1 MVLLEVPTLTL
12 TICVA
17 CLIFLWVWRNSQRQ
31 GSLPPGPMPL
41 PIIGNMLQLDLKD
54 LPASFSK
61 LAKEY
66 GPVYTLR
73 IGPQLTVVLH
83 GYKAVKEALIDQGDE
98 FLGRAA
104 MPVVEHNQRGYGILF
119 SQGERWKHMRRF
131 SLLTL
136 RNFGMG
142 KRSIEERIQE
152 EARCLVEE
160 LRKTKAQPFDPSFI
174 FSCAPCNVICS
185 VLFNE
190 RFQYTDERFLYLMNL
205 LNENFRRFNS
215 RWIQLYNLWPTLIKH
230 LPGEH
235 RAFLRRTQ
243 DMRNFIMEK
252 VKEHQE
258 SVDPNHPR
266 DYIDCFLN
274 KMEQEKDNPASEFNL
289 RNLATCGSNLFVAGT
304 ETTSSTLRFALLLLM
319 KHPAVEG
326 TSNTLRAMEG
336 WVGPNQSPCMMD
348 KTKLPYTEAV
358 LHEIQRFITLLP
370 CNLPH
375 SVTKDTKFRTY
386 VIPKVRRA
394 WESWRVGGTRWYLEG
409 SDDKGFPNPEKFD
422 PDHFLDKNGNFMKSD
437 YFVPFSLG
445 KRACAGESLARM
457 ELFLF
462 LTTILQNFSLKSVIE
477 PKDLPIKPITS
488 GIINAPPPFKLC
500 LIPR

>member
-17 CLIFLWVWRNSQRQ
+17 CLIFLWVWRNSLRQR
-31 GSLPPGPMPL
+31 SLPPGPTPL
-41 PIIGNMLQLDLKD
+41 PIIGNMLQLDPND

-66 GPVYTLR
+66 GPVFTLR
-73 IGPQLTVVLH
+73 LGPQLTVILH
-83 GYKAVKEALIDQGDE
+83 GYEAVKEALIDQGDE
-98 FLGRAA
+98 FMGRGSIPIA
-104 MPVVEHNQRGYGILF
+104 EDTLRGCGIVF
-119 SQGERWKHMRRF
+119 SQGERWKQMRRF

-160 LRKTKAQPFDPSFI
+160 LRNTKAQPFDPSFI

-185 VLFNE
+185 ILFNE
-190 RFQYTDERFLYLMNL
+190 RFQYTDERFLHLMNL
-205 LNENFRRFNS
+205 LNENFRCLNS
-215 RWIQLYNLWPTLIKH
+215 RSIQLYNLWPRLIKH

-235 RAFLRRTQ
+235 RAFIKRTQ
-243 DMRNFIMEK
+243 DMRDFILEK

-258 SVDPNHPR
+258 SLDPNNPR

-289 RNLATCGSNLFVAGT
+289 RNLAACGSNLFVAGT
-304 ETTSSTLRFALLLLM
+304 ETTSSTLRFGLLLLM
-319 KHPAVEG
+319 KHPAVEAKVHEEIDRVIG
-326 TSNTLRAMEG
+326 HK
-336 WVGPNQSPCMMD
+336 QSPCTMD
-348 KTKLPYTEAV
+348 RTKLPYTEAV

-375 SVTKDTKFRTY
+375 SVTKDTEFRSY
-386 VIPKVRRA
+386 VIPK
-394 WESWRVGGTRWYLEG
+394 GTTIFPVL
-409 SDDKGFPNPEKFD
+409 SSVLFDDKEFSNPEKFD
-422 PDHFLDKNGNFMKSD
+422 PNHFLDKNGNFMKSD

-445 KRACAGESLARM
+445 KRACVGESLARM

-462 LTTILQNFSLKSVIE
+462 LTTILQSFSLKPVTAPE
-477 PKDLPIKPITS
+477 DLPLKPLTS
-488 GIINAPPPFKLC
+488 GIINSPPPFKLC
-500 LIPR
+500 LVPR